1 MNKAFSLG
9 PWWTWM
15 GFLVRYE
22 KMVPVDGRRWHLSKT
37 IKISKCNKELLYR
50 I

>member
-1 MNKAFSLG
+1 
-9 PWWTWM
+9 M

-22 KMVPVDGRRWHLSKT
+22 KMVPVDGRRWHLPKT